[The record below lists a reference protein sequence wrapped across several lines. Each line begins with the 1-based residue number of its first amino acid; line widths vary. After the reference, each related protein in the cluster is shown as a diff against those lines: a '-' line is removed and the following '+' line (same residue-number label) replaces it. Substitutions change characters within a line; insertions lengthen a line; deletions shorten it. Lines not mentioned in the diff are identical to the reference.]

1 MRLFSVQQGGGS
13 VKAFVAQISAGGDHA
28 RLRLRLQ
35 GLSETILN
43 PHFRFE
49 SE

>member
-35 GLSETILN
+35 GLPELI
-43 PHFRFE
+43 
-49 SE
+49 